1 MSTQRSNSH
10 HKLSFNEIT
19 QCYEYR
25 KEEEEPWIKR
35 YRDEGRVIT
44 REQKVNDLMHS
55 IPKEVRWTI
64 EKDVQEGE
72 LALANH
78 FGRTVVMRYEDM
90 SDYKLPKEAL
100 TNYRFK
106 GPGGPFESINY
117 QRGLPQELVVRL
129 EEENKS
135 DSDGIKIR
143 LIIKP
148 TKDHYLSSAEMSK
161 KKVNDYCLPCML
173 NSTST
178 AATVGAGDKSAR
190 KTKGRQKREKAQLCY
205 ANNGANV

>member
-1 MSTQRSNSH
+1 MSTQRNHSH
-10 HKLSFNEIT
+10 PKPSFNEIT

-35 YRDEGRVIT
+35 YIKEERVIT
-44 REQKVNDLMHS
+44 REQKVNDLLHS
-55 IPKEVRWTI
+55 IPKEVKWSV
-64 EKDVQEGE
+64 EKDIEEGA

-78 FGRTVVMRYEDM
+78 FGRIVVVRYEDM

-117 QRGLPQELVVRL
+117 QRGLPQEIIINP

-135 DSDGIKIR
+135 DDDSIKIR

-148 TKDHYLSSAEMSK
+148 NKDHYLSSVEMNK

-190 KTKGRQKREKAQLCY
+190 KTKGRQKREKAQLHH
-205 ANNGANV
+205 ANGGADI

>member
-1 MSTQRSNSH
+1 MSTQRNHSH
-10 HKLSFNEIT
+10 PKLSFNEIT

-35 YRDEGRVIT
+35 YIKEERVIT
-44 REQKVNDLMHS
+44 REQKVNDLLHS
-55 IPKEVRWTI
+55 I
-64 EKDVQEGE
+64 
-72 LALANH
+72 
-78 FGRTVVMRYEDM
+78 
-90 SDYKLPKEAL
+90 PKEAL

-117 QRGLPQELVVRL
+117 QRGLPQEIIINP

-135 DSDGIKIR
+135 DDDSIKIR

-148 TKDHYLSSAEMSK
+148 NKDHYLSSVEMNK

-190 KTKGRQKREKAQLCY
+190 KTKGRQKREKAQLHH
-205 ANNGANV
+205 ANGGADI